1 MATNSEI
8 KKRKDHFYSS
18 IALSLGAEFA
28 GLAIALRGVQLC
40 GETLKEALRSVPQ
53 YCITHNLPVAQHWIG
68 AGVLVTSFGA
78 AGIMLASIKE
88 LRRD

>member
-8 KKRKDHFYSS
+8 KEQKNHFYLS
-18 IALSLGAEFA
+18 IASCLGAEFA

-68 AGVLVTSFGA
+68 AGVLVASFGM
-78 AGIMLASIKE
+78 AGTMIASIKE
-88 LRRD
+88 LLRD